1 MLLGL
6 GASACWALA
15 NVAVQRAGRAVGP
28 YRALAWAQVVGVI
41 AVVAFALPF
50 ERRVAPITPATLA
63 WVGVAGLA
71 ALGAYVSMFYA
82 FAHGRLTLA
91 VPIMS
96 SWAVL
101 ASGLSFLMFD
111 ERLAAGQLAGG
122 AAVVGGAI
130 VVSRFAEAPI
140 PGPAGAGAGVPRWL
154 LASVG
159 AAVGFGVLIPA
170 IRALGP
176 AFGEVGSIGVVY
188 VADTVLG
195 LPLALAF
202 RVSLAPPGRRA
213 LGPVVLAGL
222 FETAG
227 FACIAIGARLAP
239 LALVSPLA
247 SLAAAL
253 TIAYAWIVL
262 GERPA
267 RGVLLGAALVSA
279 GVVAL
284 AF

>member
-1 MLLGL
+1 
-6 GASACWALA
+6 
-15 NVAVQRAGRAVGP
+15 
-28 YRALAWAQVVGVI
+28 
-41 AVVAFALPF
+41 
-50 ERRVAPITPATLA
+50 
-63 WVGVAGLA
+63 
-71 ALGAYVSMFYA
+71 
-82 FAHGRLTLA
+82 
-91 VPIMS
+91 
-96 SWAVL
+96 
-101 ASGLSFLMFD
+101 
-111 ERLAAGQLAGG
+111 
-122 AAVVGGAI
+122 
-130 VVSRFAEAPI
+130 
-140 PGPAGAGAGVPRWL
+140 
-154 LASVG
+154 
-159 AAVGFGVLIPA
+159 
-170 IRALGP
+170 
-176 AFGEVGSIGVVY
+176 
-188 VADTVLG
+188 VLG